1 MAEEYLTDDEQLE
14 AVKRAFSEYAP
25 WILGGVVLGVGGWFG
40 VQYYRSHQNT
50 LALQAAE
57 QFTQMTAALQMNDS
71 QKSLQIANGL
81 IKNFPASPYA
91 DQAQLTI
98 ARIDVD
104 SGKAADAVAP
114 LTQVMNNSKDTEL
127 KQIARLRL
135 ARILIDQGKPDDA
148 IKTLAEG
155 TPASFAGR
163 YHDVRGDALYAKKD
177 IPGAVAEYHQALG
190 TSDGGAEASLLQLKL
205 ADLASNEKAKPSND
219 KVNPQSDKVNPQS
232 DKANA
237 QSQKANPP
245 NEKANP

>member
-40 VQYYRSHQNT
+40 VQYYRSHQNA
-50 LALQAAE
+50 LALQAAD

-81 IKNFPASPYA
+81 IKNFPDSPYA

-104 SGKAADAVAP
+104 SGKGADAVAP
-114 LTQVMNNSKDTEL
+114 LRQVMNNSKDGEL

-135 ARILIDQGKPDDA
+135 ARVLIDQGKPDDA

-155 TPASFAGR
+155 TPGGFAGR

-177 IPGAVAEYHQALG
+177 IPGAIAEYQQALG
-190 TSDGGAEASLLQLKL
+190 TSDRGAEASLLQLKL
-205 ADLASNEKAKPSND
+205 ADLASNEPAKPSND
-219 KVNPQSDKVNPQS
+219 KPNPSNDKPNPS
-232 DKANA
+232 NDKP
-237 QSQKANPP
+237 NP
-245 NEKANP
+245 EKANP

>member
-57 QFTQMTAALQMNDS
+57 QFTQMTAALQMNDGEKS
-71 QKSLQIANGL
+71 QQIANGI
-81 IKNFPASPYA
+81 IKNYPSSPYA

-98 ARIDVD
+98 ARIDVERE
-104 SGKAADAVAP
+104 KPAEAIAP
-114 LTQVMNNSKDTEL
+114 LTQVMNNSKDAEL

-148 IKTLAEG
+148 IKTLAQG
-155 TPASFAGR
+155 TPGSFAGR
-163 YHDVRGDALYAKKD
+163 YHEVHGDALYAKKD
-177 IPGAVAEYHQALG
+177 IPGAVAEYNQALASG
-190 TSDGGAEASLLQLKL
+190 DGGADAALLQLKL
-205 ADLASNEKAKPSND
+205 ADLASNEKVKLPND
-219 KVNPQSDKVNPQS
+219 
-232 DKANA
+232 
-237 QSQKANPP
+237 KANPP
-245 NEKANP
+245 NDKGANPPNDKANP